1 MSETETVFTPEFA
14 STSSESGSSSK
25 TILIP
30 VIGAVVA
37 GLVALGVKV
46 ARRTKPVQTTLTLV
60 HDEAPA
66 SE

>member
-1 MSETETVFTPEFA
+1 MSENETVFTPEFA
-14 STSSESGSSSK
+14 PTSTGDSNSTT

-30 VIGAVVA
+30 VIGAIVA
-37 GLVALGVKV
+37 GAIAVGVKV
-46 ARRTKPVQTTLTLV
+46 FRRTKNVPTTLTLV